1 MTKIYHIIIPL
12 CLFIGAFLPQ
22 CGSDQGNDM
31 FYKENELQITSYL
44 AAHADTYSTLLEVLQ
59 ITGIQPAL
67 NAYGHFTF
75 FAPDNDAFAALIAAS
90 GHTSV
95 KEFDVSYLT
104 TLVKYH
110 LINKEVETSY
120 LPDGVLADTTWSGDN
135 LVFDFGEGGLSNLL
149 INGKARIKE
158 RDIRVANGFINR
170 IDQVIDPVFLSVFD
184 QLEKLGNYSIFTEAL
199 TQTGYADT
207 LKRIY
212 IPIGEDITVKSR
224 FTLFCEP
231 DEIFQQ
237 SGIGSF
243 DDLKAAYSNSDDLLD
258 PANGLHQFVGYHCL
272 PDIYYLNQLDS
283 FNYITLA
290 ENKLMSVKPAG
301 EIWLNFRPSGPP
313 IMVLR
318 DKSNIPAKNG
328 VIHAIDNVM
337 EVIEPSPAYF
347 RFDLTSYPG
356 LELGK
361 TYTSDELKQI
371 GRIRSDKT
379 GLWFR
384 MSVLDEDSSY
394 LETTTV
400 SIGWT
405 VEFTVPPMVPGKYK
419 VTLHWVSDQDRTES
433 VQTFWDGDMLGP
445 VFSMRQQ
452 KRPPMVPPEWLYDFR
467 VAMDLG
473 TVILDETRQHNI
485 KFFALSEGLGE
496 FDYLS
501 FTPE

>member
-1 MTKIYHIIIPL
+1 MPDPR
-12 CLFIGAFLPQ
+12 CFPAAMRQ
-22 CGSDQGNDM
+22 DQGNDV
-31 FYKENELQITSYL
+31 FYKENELLISAYL
-44 AAHADTYSTLLEVLQ
+44 EAHSDTYSTLLEVLQ
-59 ITGIQPAL
+59 ITGIEPVL

-75 FAPDNDAFAALIAAS
+75 FAPDNNAFTAFIAAS
-90 GHTSV
+90 GYSSIG
-95 KEFDVSYLT
+95 EFDVSYLT

-110 LINKEVETSY
+110 LINKEIETSY
-120 LPDGVLADTTWSGDN
+120 LPNGVLADTTWSGDN
-135 LVFDFGEGGLSNLL
+135 LVFDFGEGGLSNVL
-149 INGKARIKE
+149 INGKSRITE

-184 QLEKLGNYSIFTEAL
+184 QLEKLGNYSIFAQAL
-199 TQTGYADT
+199 TQTGFADT

-212 IPIGEDITVKSR
+212 VPLGEDITVKTR
-224 FTLFCEP
+224 YTLFCES
-231 DEIFQQ
+231 DEVFQQ
-237 SGIGSF
+237 SGIGNF
-243 DDLKAAYSNSDDLLD
+243 EQLKNTYSDSDNLFD
-258 PANGLHQFVGYHCL
+258 PANGLHKFMGYHCL
-272 PDIYYLNQLDS
+272 PELYYLNQLDS
-283 FNYITLA
+283 FNYATLA
-290 ENKLMSVKPAG
+290 ENKLLNVKPAG
-301 EIWLNFRPSGPP
+301 EIWLNFPR
-313 IMVLR
+313 IRVLR
-318 DKSNIPAKNG
+318 ENSNISAKNG

-337 EVIEPSPAYF
+337 EVGEPSPAYF
-347 RFDLTSYPG
+347 EFDLTSYPG

-361 TYTSDELKQI
+361 TYATDDLKEI
-371 GRIRSDKT
+371 GSIRSEKT
-379 GLWFR
+379 GLWYR

-394 LETTTV
+394 LETTTT

-405 VEFTVPPMVPGKYK
+405 VEFTLPPMVPGKYK

-445 VFSMRQQ
+445 AFSMRQQ

-473 TVILDETRQHNI
+473 TVILDETRSHKI